1 MVQGEEI
8 ERERKRE
15 RKRER
20 EREREREKEIERES
34 KRELG
39 TTEENR
45 TKPPYNSLKQM
56 TNIDLLRNKT
66 PPYT

>member
-1 MVQGEEI
+1 MEGEEI
-8 ERERKRE
+8 E
-15 RKRER
+15 RER
-20 EREREREKEIERES
+20 ERERERDREREREKERKRES

-39 TTEENR
+39 ITESNR
-45 TKPPYNSLKQM
+45 TKSPYNSLKQM